1 MLYSYLRRKE
11 VPDMKRVF
19 YSLALMLI
27 IAAIIASGCGKSDS
41 LRQDLEQVSSDVVEI
56 RGLTP
61 QDSGE

>member
-1 MLYSYLRRKE
+1 MN
-11 VPDMKRVF
+11 RVF

-27 IAAIIASGCGKSDS
+27 IVAIIVSGCGKSDS
-41 LRQDLEQVSSDVVEI
+41 LRRDLEEVSSDVVEI

>member
-1 MLYSYLRRKE
+1 MN
-11 VPDMKRVF
+11 RVF

-41 LRQDLEQVSSDVVEI
+41 LRQDLEEVSSGVVEI

-61 QDSGE
+61 QDSRE